1 MRRRCQNE
9 RGPARKVHQGVKGG
23 VILGHGA
30 EQKCTSR
37 ASMFRENVTQTGRS
51 VEAVNWSECGGV
63 YASAGSL
70 AARTA
75 SACRLCLR
83 R

>member
-1 MRRRCQNE
+1 MRILRR
-9 RGPARKVHQGVKGG
+9 PVKGG

-30 EQKCTSR
+30 EKKCTSR
-37 ASMFRENVTQTGRS
+37 ASMFSENVTQTGRS
-51 VEAVNWSECGGV
+51 VGAVNWSECDGV